1 MQTKNHDESASTN
14 SAKPQLTNEELQEL
28 SRKIDAISYRN
39 GFMELL
45 LGIGIVFSTLNLCYR
60 TFGSAR
66 LGIIFNNFW
75 LLFFIYFALLAY
87 NRKLICKKIPE
98 ARAIDV
104 KRGVESSPFLVTIA
118 PFFLTAVLIWWRM
131 TESGIQIPASLY
143 KIMAMMFAFGCAS
156 AITLYVYALSRY
168 WPWMVWGMVTL
179 IYLILLAFNVINL
192 NNYYIF
198 TLPLGIVILISG
210 VMANLRFVRRELA

>member
-1 MQTKNHDESASTN
+1 MQSKNQDE
-14 SAKPQLTNEELQEL
+14 SAKPQLTKEELQEL
-28 SRKIDAISYRN
+28 NRKIDAISYRN

-156 AITLYVYALSRY
+156 AITLYVYTLSKNLS
-168 WPWMVWGMVTL
+168 WLFWGLITL
-179 IYLILLAFNVINL
+179 AYLILYSFEFINIG
-192 NNYYIF
+192 NYYIF

-210 VMANLRFVRRELA
+210 VLANLRFVRSEIV